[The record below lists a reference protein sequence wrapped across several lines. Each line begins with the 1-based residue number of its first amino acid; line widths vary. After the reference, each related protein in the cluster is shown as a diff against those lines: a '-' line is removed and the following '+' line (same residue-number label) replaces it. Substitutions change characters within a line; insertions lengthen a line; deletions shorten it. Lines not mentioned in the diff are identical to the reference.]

1 MEDLFHA
8 DNITKKEEE
17 ELVLEKIKEEY
28 GFEDIKEVFD
38 ERNDVIGG

>member
-17 ELVLEKIKEEY
+17 EEEY